1 MMKYFLYW
9 DLWWCLVYLENLNDL
24 FDSYSEVKQV
34 DLQLN
39 LFQQNLIEGGDVIKY
54 ISKLK
59 NIKQDIIKDGFSKI
73 EDSFYKI
80 EDSLMI
86 TILISRLL
94 ESYKHF
100 LDTLQILDKLENIT
114 SDKLSELLA
123 NHDKTLGKKKQPRKD
138 VLVVCTSKHT
148 NNDLEGKSIH
158 PTRNN
163 ENQIN

>member
-1 MMKYFLYW
+1 M
-9 DLWWCLVYLENLNDL
+9 
-24 FDSYSEVKQV
+24 FDSYSKVKQV
-34 DLQLN
+34 DFQLK
-39 LFQQNLIEGGDVIKY
+39 LFQQNVIEGEDVIKY

-59 NIKQDIIKDGFSKI
+59 NIKQDIIKDSFS
-73 EDSFYKI
+73 KI

-123 NHDKTLGKKKQPRKD
+123 NHDKTLGKKK
-138 VLVVCTSKHT
+138 
-148 NNDLEGKSIH
+148 
-158 PTRNN
+158 
-163 ENQIN
+163 